1 MPSSSQSQISLQGA
15 FGSNSSSTAVYSPY
29 TLTII
34 FRSFCGILKQ
44 PSSRGLDNCHETP
57 NVWTPTFVT
66 PYYGHPSHL
75 KSKPSVL
82 PCDLSLTYLLIFSK
96 GLNYVLSEIFRNG
109 TVASTYY
116 EFRNVNQDAIQLTAL
131 HKLLTVLLE
140 TNPFRKHFPKKTYK
154 TKQNKKKKRKK
165 EKNLSTYSSGPWNQ

>member
-1 MPSSSQSQISLQGA
+1 M
-15 FGSNSSSTAVYSPY
+15 
-29 TLTII
+29 II

-57 NVWTPTFVT
+57 NVWTSTFVT

-109 TVASTYY
+109 TVAST
-116 EFRNVNQDAIQLTAL
+116 
-131 HKLLTVLLE
+131 
-140 TNPFRKHFPKKTYK
+140 
-154 TKQNKKKKRKK
+154 
-165 EKNLSTYSSGPWNQ
+165 